1 MSALSQAYLSADG
14 ETKAAL
20 KTEIKEAVDG
30 LKECQDAYA
39 TKYPDSAGYVSP
51 FPEEWLKDKDGV
63 NLANTRKISGDTVY
77 VPYYNLHKVLAG
89 LIDVTKN
96 VDDQE
101 IKETALSVA
110 EGFGEYLN
118 NRLSK
123 LTDKNKMLRTEY
135 GGMNEALYELYNI
148 TGNDHY
154 KTAAQYFDETDL
166 FKSLP
171 IIRMY

>member
-1 MSALSQAYLSADG
+1 MPGCLCDKISGQCRICIPIPG
-14 ETKAAL
+14 R
-20 KTEIKEAVDG
+20 V
-30 LKECQDAYA
+30 
-39 TKYPDSAGYVSP
+39 
-51 FPEEWLKDKDGV
+51 LKDKDGV

-123 LTDKNKMLRTEY
+123 LTDKNKMLPYRIWR
-135 GGMNEALYELYNI
+135 NE
-148 TGNDHY
+148 
-154 KTAAQYFDETDL
+154 
-166 FKSLP
+166 
-171 IIRMY
+171 